1 MSEIDTATTVLLSDS
16 AARRIAKLAAAEGPD
31 ARFRVSIT
39 GGGCSGFQYNF
50 SFDSQVAD
58 DDKIFVKDGAQLV
71 IDETSLDLM
80 KGSMVDFIEDLSGS
94 YFQIKNPQAAASCG
108 CGNSFSPV

>member
-1 MSEIDTATTVLLSDS
+1 MSAIETTDTVLLSDS
-16 AARRIAKLAAAEGPD
+16 AARRIAKLASSEGPNT
-31 ARFRVSIT
+31 RFRVSIT

-50 SFDSQVAD
+50 SFDSELSD
-58 DDKIFVKDGAQLV
+58 EDKVFQKNDAQMV